1 MHNLYLYGPPG
12 SGKTTLGKLLS
23 ERLGLAFLDLD
34 RFIQNDAG
42 MSVKAIFA
50 AEGEEGFRAREK
62 RALREA
68 SSCDRSVVALGGGTL
83 LDPENRAC
91 AESTG
96 TVVCLDCP
104 VEILRTH
111 INLTP
116 GTRPLVNNGLSDSGT
131 ALEQLMAARAE
142 HYASFR
148 RRLDVAGR
156 SLDSLVDA
164 AEILFGAYRI
174 VSGDVPSDIVVGEN
188 LLGGVGNWSFVRD
201 MGLRSVVVC
210 DANTRPLYGDRVM
223 DALRAAGIQ
232 SQCCVIPAGEATK
245 TIETVQEIWRG
256 FMRAGLG
263 RGDFAVAVG
272 GGVVGDLTGFAAATW
287 MRGIRW
293 VNVPTTLLAMVD
305 ASTGGKTGCDLP
317 GAKNL
322 VGAFH
327 SPNLVVADVETL
339 LTLPAREW
347 RCGLAEMMKHA
358 LIGDASLVGHFD
370 FFDGL
375 RTLADEA
382 TWDDFDD
389 LAGLAAFVSRALAV
403 KVHIV
408 REDPREKG
416 VRAKL
421 NLGHTVGHAVET
433 LTNYRVRHGEAVA
446 IGTVE
451 EARLATRLGYA
462 AADWPEKVAALFAGV
477 GLPTALPDGL
487 TFDSLREVMLHD
499 KKKCGHSVRF
509 ALPCAPGDVVLTP
522 IDL

>member
-23 ERLGLAFLDLD
+23 ERLSLPFLDLD

-42 MSVKAIFA
+42 MTVKAIFA
-50 AEGEEGFRAREK
+50 AEGEEGFRVREK
-62 RALREA
+62 RALGEVSA
-68 SSCDRSVVALGGGTL
+68 HDRAVIALGGGTL
-83 LDPENRAC
+83 LDPENRAL

-96 TVVCLDCP
+96 NVVCLDCP
-104 VEILRTH
+104 IEILRTH

-116 GTRPLVNNGLSDSGT
+116 GTRPLVNNGLADSGA
-131 ALEQLMAARAE
+131 ALERLMAARTA

-156 SLDSLVDA
+156 SQDSLVDA

-188 LLGGVGNWSFVRD
+188 LLGSIGNWSCARD
-201 MGLRSVVVC
+201 LGARCVVVC
-210 DANTRPLYGDRVM
+210 DANTQPLYGDRVM
-223 DALRAAGIQ
+223 EALRAAGIQ
-232 SQCCVIPAGEATK
+232 PQRCMIPAGETAK
-245 TIETVQEIWRG
+245 TIETVQDIWRG
-256 FMRAGLG
+256 FMQAGLG

-317 GAKNL
+317 VAKNL

-327 SPNLVVADVETL
+327 SPDLVVADVETL
-339 LTLPAREW
+339 LTLPVREW
-347 RCGLAEMMKHA
+347 RCGLAEMIKHA
-358 LIGDASLVGHFD
+358 LIGDAALVAHGD
-370 FFDGL
+370 FFKGL
-375 RTLADEA
+375 RTLGDGD

-389 LAGLAAFVSRALAV
+389 LAGLAAYVSRALAV

-433 LTNYRVRHGEAVA
+433 LTDYRVRHGEAVA

-451 EARLATRLGYA
+451 EARLAARLGHA
-462 AADWPEKVAALFAGV
+462 AADWPEQVAALFAGV

-487 TFDSLREVMLHD
+487 TFDALREVMLRD
-499 KKKCGHSVRF
+499 KKKCGQSVRF
-509 ALPCAPGDVVLTP
+509 ALPCAPGDVVLALV
-522 IDL
+522 DL

>member
-23 ERLGLAFLDLD
+23 ERLALAFLDLD
-34 RFIQNDAG
+34 KFIQNDAG

-62 RALREA
+62 RALHEA
-68 SSCDRSVVALGGGTL
+68 SSRDRSVIALGGGTL
-83 LDPENRAC
+83 LDPENRAR
-91 AESTG
+91 AEETG

-104 VEILRTH
+104 LDVLRTH
-111 INLTP
+111 IDLTP
-116 GTRPLVNNGLSDSGT
+116 GTRPLVNNGIADSGE
-131 ALEQLMAARAE
+131 ALEKLMAARAG

-156 SLDSLVDA
+156 SLDNLVDA

-174 VSGDVPSDIVVGEN
+174 TSGTASSDIVVGEN
-188 LLGGVGNWSFVRD
+188 MLGAVGNWSFVRD
-201 MGLRSVVVC
+201 LGRRCVVVC
-210 DANTRPLYGDRVM
+210 DEHTYPLYGDRVM

-232 SQCCVIPAGEATK
+232 PTRCTIPAGEDAK
-245 TIETVQEIWRG
+245 TLATVQDIWHG
-256 FMRAGLG
+256 FMQAGLG
-263 RGDFAVAVG
+263 RSDFAVAVG
-272 GGVVGDLTGFAAATW
+272 GGVTGDLTGFAAATW

-327 SPNLVVADVETL
+327 LPDLVVADVETL
-339 LTLPAREW
+339 LTLPVREW

-358 LIGDASLVGHFD
+358 LIGDANLATHFG
-370 FFDGL
+370 FFEGL
-375 RTLADEA
+375 KGLPDEA

-408 REDPREKG
+408 REDPLEKG

-421 NLGHTVGHAVET
+421 NLGHTVGHAIET
-433 LTNYRVRHGEAVA
+433 LTDYRVRHGEAVA
-446 IGTVE
+446 MGTVE
-451 EARLATRLGYA
+451 EARLAVRLGHA
-462 AADWPEKVAALFAGV
+462 KPGWPEQVAKLFADV
-477 GLPTALPDGL
+477 GLPTELPEGL
-487 TFDSLREVMLHD
+487 TFDALREVMRRD
-499 KKKCGHSVRF
+499 KKKSGNSVRF
-509 ALPCAPGDVVLTP
+509 ALPCAPGDVVLVP
-522 IDL
+522 VDV